1 MADVKPVKIG
11 TSGLAEFDSGDTVPV
26 ANGGTGATSASGART
41 NLGLAIGTDV
51 QAYDATLAALAG
63 YSTVGVVVSTGTD
76 TFAGRTIMGTSDEI
90 TVNDGSGTSGNPTI
104 SLATSLILTGK
115 TITVTDSLFSI
126 ADNGDSTKKLEFQ
139 CSGLT
144 SGTTRTLTVQDV
156 SGTIYVGGGTDVAIA
171 DGGTGASNAY
181 DARVNLGIAKAFR
194 GHIHGLTLSNNA
206 SDATNDIDIAAGNAW
221 DNTNDVLLDLT
232 SGLTKRLDATWAVG
246 TNQGGLDTGSK
257 ANSTWYHVWLI
268 RRSDTGVVD
277 VLFSTSVSSPT
288 MPTNYDQKRRIG
300 SIYVQSS
307 GAILPFTQRGDIFSA
322 TSGFTILSGA
332 TPSATNLTLLC
343 PLGVVTRPIFSMSN
357 FVTVGDGRVRTY
369 TATEIGSAV
378 SVTIVGLGGYSLGA
392 ATVSELHSNTSSQ
405 VAVAASDNTTHQVT
419 VTSLGWIDTRGRDS

>member
-194 GHIHGLTLSNNA
+194 VHIHGLTLSNNA

-232 SGLTKRLDATWAVG
+232 SGLTKRLEATWAVG

-307 GAILPFTQRGDIFSA
+307 GVIAPFEQVEDRFALKPAISIVNTTAPPTTPTNL
-322 TSGFTILSGA
+322 TILSPPGIQCRA
-332 TPSATNLTLLC
+332 I
-343 PLGVVTRPIFSMSN
+343 VTIAVSSGSGNKLYR
-357 FVTVGDGRVRTY
+357 VGTV
-369 TATEIGSAV
+369 TATYDIDTYVIGTG
-378 SVTIVGLGGYSLGA
+378 SVNYVVVDVMT
-392 ATVSELHSNTSSQ
+392 NTSSQ
-405 VAVAASDNTTHQVT
+405 IVHYANTASSITCYLN
-419 VTSLGWIDTRGRDS
+419 SNGWYDTRGRGA